1 MKSTHVLSVTCRPD
15 LRVRLLS
22 TTIVALC
29 AVFVVCPV
37 LAQDAATAGGDVAP
51 AGGPG
56 DGSAMKGPAGGAEA
70 PAVANHGIDP
80 VTPQRGSAGLQ
91 RRANLKALI
100 SSAPHQAAGLPAANT
115 RVAPLLMSR
124 GIGGATPRNPIGAA
138 MPGARPADR
147 DVARTMTEAGT
158 RLTGLGATGRV
169 GTTTHQI
176 PVPTNVGPAMHGVG
190 INGTT
195 MGHMAS
201 GPASIEGPAKDR
213 SGINGT
219 LMRPTH

>member
-1 MKSTHVLSVTCRPD
+1 MKSTHVPSITRRPD
-15 LRVRLLS
+15 SRVHLLS
-22 TTIVALC
+22 TMIVAVC
-29 AVFVVCPV
+29 AVLVVCPA

-56 DGSAMKGPAGGAEA
+56 DGVPIKGPAGGAEA
-70 PAVANHGIDP
+70 PAVTNHGIDP
-80 VTPQRGSAGLQ
+80 VTPQRGIVGLQ

-100 SSAPHQAAGLPAANT
+100 SGAPHQAAGLPLANV
-115 RVAPLLMSR
+115 RVAPLLMSP
-124 GIGGATPRNPIGAA
+124 GIAGAVPRNPIGAA
-138 MPGARPADR
+138 IPGTRSPDHDAAHI
-147 DVARTMTEAGT
+147 TTQTGT
-158 RLTGLGATGRV
+158 RLTGLGAAGRV
-169 GTTTHQI
+169 GTTHQM
-176 PVPTNVGPAMHGVG
+176 PVPTSVGPALHGAG

-201 GPASIEGPAKDR
+201 GPASIGGPAKDR